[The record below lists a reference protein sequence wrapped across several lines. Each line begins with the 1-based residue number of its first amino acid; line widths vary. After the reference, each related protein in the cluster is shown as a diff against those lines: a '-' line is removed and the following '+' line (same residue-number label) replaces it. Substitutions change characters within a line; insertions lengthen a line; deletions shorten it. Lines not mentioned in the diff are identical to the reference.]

1 MTAVKVGVR
10 ADSPASTSDSGTAQ
24 SVPGRTGRHLVR
36 YLAGRLTGRIML
48 CLAATFFAFTLASL
62 TFDPMAELQMRQ
74 PPPAQAVIDA
84 QAARL
89 ALDLPIPLRFVDW
102 ISGMPVGDFGTTVSG
117 RPIADELWTRAGTS
131 MRLFFAGSIV
141 AIIAGVAVGVRSALN
156 SRRISDHVTMFW
168 TLALLAI
175 PVFVLGTLLKLLW
188 LPVNEAA
195 GTQILYFSGERT
207 VGGNYTGWEAVL
219 DRVRHMVLPTLAI
232 ALPQI
237 AYFSRYQRAAMLEV
251 LNSEFLRAARAKGLR
266 WRQAVRRHAL
276 RVALIPMVSLFA
288 FSFGLHIIGGV
299 FTERIFG
306 WHGMGDWL
314 LTGIHDHDA
323 RIVGIVTLFI
333 GVVIVIAGWVS
344 DIVLV
349 LLDPRIR
356 AGAEE

>member
-1 MTAVKVGVR
+1 MTRTA
-10 ADSPASTSDSGTAQ
+10 AASQ
-24 SVPGRTGRHLVR
+24 
-36 YLAGRLTGRIML
+36 YLAGRLAGRVLL
-48 CLAATFFAFTLASL
+48 CLAATFFAFALASM

-74 PPPAQAVIDA
+74 PPPPPGVLEA

-89 ALDLPIPLRFVDW
+89 ALDSPIPLRFLEW
-102 ISGMPVGDFGTTVSG
+102 IAGFPSGDFGTTVGG
-117 RPIADELWTRAGTS
+117 RPIGDELWSRAGTS

-141 AIIAGVAVGVRSALN
+141 AILLGVVVGVRSALN
-156 SRRISDHVTMFW
+156 SRHASDHLTMFW

-188 LPVNEAA
+188 LPINEAA
-195 GTQILYFSGERT
+195 GTQILYFSGEST
-207 VGGNYTGWEAVL
+207 VGANYTGWEAVL
-219 DRVRHMVLPTLAI
+219 DRIRHMVLPTLAI

-237 AYFSRYQRAAMLEV
+237 AYFSRYQRAAMLEI
-251 LNSEFLRAARAKGLR
+251 LNSDFVRTARAKGLR
-266 WRQAVRRHAL
+266 WRQAVRIHAL

-288 FSFGLHIIGGV
+288 FSFGLHIVGGV

-323 RIVGIVTLFI
+323 RIVAMVTLFI
-333 GVVIVIAGWVS
+333 GVVIVIAGWLS

-349 LLDPRIR
+349 MLDPRIR
-356 AGAEE
+356 TDGAT

>member
-1 MTAVKVGVR
+1 MTAVHDCTKEV
-10 ADSPASTSDSGTAQ
+10 SPGAALFAGKR
-24 SVPGRTGRHLVR
+24 PGHPRTQVAR
-36 YLAGRLTGRIML
+36 YLAGRLAGRAAL

-74 PPPAQAVIDA
+74 PPPVQAVIDA
-84 QAARL
+84 QSARL
-89 ALDLPIPLRFVDW
+89 GLDLPIPVRFVDW
-102 ISGMPVGDFGTTVSG
+102 LAGFPFGDFGTTVGG
-117 RPIADELWTRAGTS
+117 RPIGDELWTRAGTS
-131 MRLFFAGSIV
+131 LRLFFAGSIV
-141 AIIAGVAVGVRSALN
+141 AILVGVVVGVRSALN
-156 SRRISDHVTMFW
+156 SRRLTDHVTMFW
-168 TLALLAI
+168 TLGLLAI

-188 LPVNEAA
+188 LPVNEVA

-207 VGGNYTGWEAVL
+207 IGADYTGLDAVL
-219 DRVRHMVLPTLAI
+219 DRLRHMVLPTLAI

-251 LNSEFLRAARAKGLR
+251 LNSEFVRTARAKGLR

-288 FSFGLHIIGGV
+288 FSFGLHIVGGV

-323 RIVGIVTLFI
+323 RIVATVTLFI
-333 GVVIVIAGWVS
+333 GAVIVLAGWVS
-344 DIVLV
+344 DAVLV
-349 LLDPRIR
+349 FLDPRIR
-356 AGAEE
+356 AGGQQ